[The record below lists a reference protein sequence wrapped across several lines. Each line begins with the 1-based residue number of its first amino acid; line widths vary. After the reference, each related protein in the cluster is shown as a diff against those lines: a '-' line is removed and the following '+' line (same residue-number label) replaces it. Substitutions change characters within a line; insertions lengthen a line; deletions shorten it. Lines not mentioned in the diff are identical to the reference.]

1 MRSRGG
7 WTLVEV
13 LCVVG
18 VLGVLV
24 GLTGPLFRTL
34 ICEVPLAREM
44 VEANCAVRRMLARLR
59 ADVDVALSLP
69 AEAGKWKA
77 GPGRIL
83 IEAPEGL
90 VCYELGEDAVT
101 RRVSPPA
108 GTRGEAHEI
117 VWRTPR
123 ARLDWRL
130 RRAGGRTVGIDVR
143 TGIEHRTPAGPRTKL
158 ANSHVFF
165 MTAAGAGAKAR

>member
-1 MRSRGG
+1 MRPRGG

-13 LCVVG
+13 VCVVG

-34 ICEVPLAREM
+34 ICDVSLAREM

-69 AEAGKWKA
+69 AEAGNLQA

-83 IEAPEGL
+83 IDTPEGL
-90 VCYELGEDAVT
+90 LCYELGEDTVT
-101 RRVSPPA
+101 RRVAAPA
-108 GTRGEAHEI
+108 GTDDDSRET

-130 RRAGGRTVGIDVR
+130 RRSGGRAVGIEIR
-143 TGIEHRTPAGPRTKL
+143 TAIEHPTPAGAQPKL

-165 MTAAGAGAKAR
+165 MTAAGAGARTR

>member
-1 MRSRGG
+1 MRSRRG
-7 WTLVEV
+7 WTLLEV

-18 VLGVLV
+18 VLGILV
-24 GLTGPLFRTL
+24 GLTGPLFRAL
-34 ICEVPLAREM
+34 ICDVSLAREM

-59 ADVDVALSLP
+59 ADVDVARSLP

-83 IEAPEGL
+83 IDTPEGL
-90 VCYELGEDAVT
+90 VTYDLARDTVT
-101 RRVSPPA
+101 RRTA
-108 GTRGEAHEI
+108 GPGESDDEDRAV

-123 ARLDWRL
+123 ARLDWRA
-130 RRAGGRTVGIDVR
+130 RRSGGRAVGIEIR
-143 TGIEHRTPAGPRTKL
+143 TAIEHPTPAGTQPKL

-165 MTAAGAGAKAR
+165 LTAAGGEAKAR